1 MKTRAEKETMCQ
13 ELHEK
18 FSRATVAILTRF
30 DGMTD
35 EEIKKLRREL
45 RSVGGEFRVVKNT
58 VARRAAEGTSIAAA
72 AAAFEGPVGLTLGYK
87 DPVVPTKVLRAFT
100 AKNEKLRIRIGVVEG
115 RACDP
120 AQVAAIAS
128 LPSREILLGQ
138 LVNRLNAPV
147 AQLAQVL
154 QALPASLA
162 RAVSAVSTSRTSGG
176 HTST

>member
-1 MKTRAEKETMCQ
+1 MKTRAQKETMCQ
-13 ELHEK
+13 QLHEK
-18 FSRATVAILTRF
+18 FGRATVAILTRF

-35 EEIKKLRREL
+35 EELKKLRREL
-45 RSVGGEFRVVKNT
+45 RSAGGEFRVVKNT
-58 VARRAAEGTSIAAA
+58 VARRAAEGTTVAAA
-72 AAAFEGPVGLTLGYK
+72 AAAFEGPVALALGYT
-87 DPVVPTKVLRAFT
+87 DPVLPAKVLKAFT

-115 RACDP
+115 RTCDP

-128 LPSREILLGQ
+128 LPSREVLLGQ

-147 AQLAQVL
+147 ARLAQVL

-162 RAVSAVSTSRTSGG
+162 RAVSAVSTSRAPGG

>member
-1 MKTRAEKETMCQ
+1 MCQ

-72 AAAFEGPVGLTLGYK
+72 VAAFEGPVGLTLGYK
-87 DPVVPTKVLRAFT
+87 DPVVPTKVLRTFT

-120 AQVAAIAS
+120 EQVAAIAS

>member
-1 MKTRAEKETMCQ
+1 MKTRAQKEEQ
-13 ELHEK
+13 RQQLHEK
-18 FSRATVAILTRF
+18 FSKATVAIFTRF

-35 EEIKKLRREL
+35 EQLKKLRREL
-45 RSVGGEFRVVKNT
+45 RSAGGEFRIVKNT
-58 VARRAAEGTSIAAA
+58 VARRAAEGTTVAVA
-72 AAAFEGPVGLTLGYK
+72 AAAFEGPVALALGFA
-87 DPVVPTKVLRAFT
+87 DPVLPAKVLRAFT
-100 AKNEKLRIRIGVVEG
+100 VKNEKLRIRAGVVEG

-120 AQVAAIAS
+120 AQVAAIAL
-128 LPSREILLGQ
+128 LPSREVLLGQ

>member
-1 MKTRAEKETMCQ
+1 MKTRAQKEAMCQ
-13 ELHEK
+13 QLHEK
-18 FSRATVAILTRF
+18 FSKATVAIFTRY

-35 EEIKKLRREL
+35 EQLKKLRFEL
-45 RSVGGEFRVVKNT
+45 RSAGGEFRIVKNT
-58 VARRAAEGTSIAAA
+58 VARRAAEGTALAVA
-72 AAAFEGPVGLTLGYK
+72 AAAFEGPVALTLGYK
-87 DPVVPTKVLRAFT
+87 DPILPAKVLKAFT
-100 AKNEKLRIRIGVVEG
+100 TKNEKLRIRTGVVEG

-120 AQVAAIAS
+120 AQVMAIAS
-128 LPSREILLGQ
+128 LPSREVLLGQ

-147 AQLAQVL
+147 ARLAQVL

>member
-1 MKTRAEKETMCQ
+1 MKTRAQKEAQCQ

-35 EEIKKLRREL
+35 DELKKLRREL
-45 RSVGGEFRVVKNT
+45 RSAGGEFRVVKNT
-58 VARRAAEGTSIAAA
+58 VAKRAAEGTTIAVA
-72 AAAFEGPVGLTLGYK
+72 AAAFEGPVALTLGYK
-87 DPVVPTKVLRAFT
+87 DPVLPARVLKAFT
-100 AKNEKLRIRIGVVEG
+100 AKNDKLRIRAGVVEG

-120 AQVAAIAS
+120 AQVVAIAS
-128 LPSREILLGQ
+128 LPSREVLLGQ

-162 RAVSAVSTSRTSGG
+162 RAVSAVSAARSSNG
-176 HTST
+176 